1 MRNGKQETRNPRPA
15 RASTPVQRLGCVSYL
30 NARPLIEGL
39 DGGLSPQV
47 RFDVP
52 AGLLHDLETRQV
64 DLALCPVVDYFR
76 AVEPLVIVPVG
87 GIASEGPTL
96 TVRLF
101 SKRPIDRIDVI
112 HADTD
117 SHTSVVLLQVL
128 LHALYGR
135 RPTLID
141 YHAREN
147 VAEHRLAES
156 PEAMLLIGDKVVTD
170 SPRAVAYPHQ
180 LDLGEA
186 WHDLTGLPFL
196 FAVWMARQ
204 GTALGDLPDR
214 LARQREHNA
223 THIQA
228 IAERHGPA
236 HGWPKDLAHDYLGRI
251 LRHTVGERE
260 LAAVQRLA
268 DMAVPLGLLPHP
280 RPLVLAGQT

>member
-1 MRNGKQETRNPRPA
+1 MPDPQRPSPA
-15 RASTPVQRLGCVSYL
+15 PSTAAHRLGCVSYL

-39 DGGLSPQV
+39 EAGPDPQV

-52 AGLLHDLETRQV
+52 AELLGDLEAGQV

-76 AVEPLVIVPVG
+76 AAEPLVIVPVG
-87 GIASEGPTL
+87 GIASEGPTF

-101 SKRPIDRIDVI
+101 SKVPIDRVRVV

-128 LHALYGR
+128 LHAMHDR

-141 YHAREN
+141 YHAREH
-147 VAEHRLAES
+147 VAGHRLADA

-204 GTALGDLPDR
+204 GTALGDLPAR

-223 THIQA
+223 RHIHA

-236 HGWPKDLAHDYLGRI
+236 HGWPVDLAHDYLGRI
-251 LRHTVGERE
+251 LRYTVGERE
-260 LAAVQRLA
+260 LEAVRRLA
-268 DMAVPLGLLPHP
+268 AMAAPLGLLPGG
-280 RPLVLAGQT
+280 RELVVHQ